1 MLLSNVYCGG
11 VIQELIMR
19 SDEKLDL
26 CGFIKPYCLL
36 QCKSVLAS
44 MKPGSILEIRV
55 RDPETYSDL
64 LTILERTGETVL
76 SSRRTKKDFL
86 LRVRK
91 VPEARH
97 EPPPTEEVC

>member
-1 MLLSNVYCGG
+1 
-11 VIQELIMR
+11 MR
-19 SDEKLDL
+19 TDEKLDL

-64 LTILERTGETVL
+64 LTILERSGETVL
-76 SSRRTKKDFL
+76 SRRRTKKDYL

-91 VPEARH
+91 DREGRD
-97 EPPPTEEVC
+97 ELSTEEDF